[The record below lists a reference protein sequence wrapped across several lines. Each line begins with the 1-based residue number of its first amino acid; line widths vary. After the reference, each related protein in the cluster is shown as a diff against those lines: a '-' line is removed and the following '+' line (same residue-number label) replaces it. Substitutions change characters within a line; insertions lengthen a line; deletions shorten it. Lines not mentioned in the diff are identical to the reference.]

1 MSLILAVE
9 PDRRQAAHLTHI
21 VRQRV
26 GAELI
31 LAETTEL
38 ALASI
43 GNRVPDL
50 ILVPALMSPQD
61 DAALAAALRV
71 IATAAHVQMLTT
83 PLFATAPP
91 APRMRGVLAAFRRS
105 KPAAPPTDGCDPAEF
120 AQQISSYLESAA
132 EHRAT
137 AQYMEPPVP
146 APARVAETSQRYV
159 PLEAGRLYRDEG
171 IAYRE
176 IEAAPVTEAV
186 PEPDL
191 TQPEPVAEFAE
202 PVVALESAPL
212 IDDSAPAIYE
222 PIEAYSETPDAEKIA
237 EPFATVQEPIFEA
250 REPILEVPEPIF
262 EAPEPIFEAPEPTFE
277 AREPIFKAREPIFKA
292 PGPIFKA
299 PEPIF
304 QAPEPVLEAPEPAL
318 ETPEPALETPEPL
331 AALESTRFRRIGFVV
346 HEEAEPE
353 LEPIVEVPSH
363 FEVEPVEIAAADDT
377 SYTLEAIEAPEPI
390 AALTEPAI
398 DETFELEVIVD
409 EEDQDAGVIDLGA
422 DFEELHNLEAQTDL
436 HAIEPFDLLETDAVE
451 AATGESESDEVLEMP
466 EIVEAA
472 EPARPQ
478 VHTIQADPLK
488 EFAAAL
494 EAMTAAGH
502 ITVDAG
508 AAAPEAIEFDDL
520 FPRREPV
527 EPSPLGAWRSWTTL
541 EGMVAE
547 ASDAPVPAHVVER
560 AVDRAPE
567 RPDWVQLV
575 ESLRIDVER
584 RRSEHPS
591 AAPQPPRKAPSRPVQ
606 DEWGLFDPA
615 QCGFAALLA
624 KLDEITDANESQP
637 SA

>member
-1 MSLILAVE
+1 MPLILAVE

-26 GAELI
+26 DAELI

-91 APRMRGVLAAFRRS
+91 VPRMRGVLAAFRRS

-137 AQYMEPPVP
+137 AQYVAPPVP
-146 APARVAETSQRYV
+146 PPARVAETSQRYV

-171 IAYRE
+171 FAHRE
-176 IEAAPVTEAV
+176 LEAAPVTEAV

-191 TQPEPVAEFAE
+191 TQPEPVAEFDE
-202 PVVALESAPL
+202 PVVALDAAPL
-212 IDDSAPAIYE
+212 TDDAAPAIYE
-222 PIEAYSETPDAEKIA
+222 PIEAYSETPDAGTIA
-237 EPFATVQEPIFEA
+237 EPFATVQESILEAPAPILEAPEAIFKAPEPIFKA
-250 REPILEVPEPIF
+250 PAPIFKVPEPILEAPEPTF

-277 AREPIFKAREPIFKA
+277 A
-292 PGPIFKA
+292 

-304 QAPEPVLEAPEPAL
+304 EAPEPTFEAPEPV
-318 ETPEPALETPEPL
+318 LETPEPL
-331 AALESTRFRRIGFVV
+331 AALESTRWRRIGFVV
-346 HEEAEPE
+346 HEEVEPE
-353 LEPIVEVPSH
+353 LEPSVEVPSH
-363 FEVEPVEIAAADDT
+363 FEVEPVEIGAAVDT
-377 SYTLEAIEAPEPI
+377 SYTLEAIEEPEPI
-390 AALTEPAI
+390 AALAEPAI

-409 EEDQDAGVIDLGA
+409 EEDQDSGVIDLGT

-436 HAIEPFDLLETDAVE
+436 HAIEPIDFLETDAVE
-451 AATGESESDEVLEMP
+451 AATVESESVEIFEMP

-472 EPARPQ
+472 RPQ
-478 VHTIQADPLK
+478 VHTIQVDPLK

-502 ITVDAG
+502 IAVDAG
-508 AAAPEAIEFDDL
+508 EAAPEAIEFDDL

-591 AAPQPPRKAPSRPVQ
+591 AAPQPPRKPPSRPVQ

-624 KLDEITDANESQP
+624 KLDEITDANETQH